1 MGSCDEQD
9 GDSSDEDRAALMS
22 DPVLGPLVREKRA
35 REAAHAEMVQRVDA
49 EMRTTMDT
57 GVRPNP
63 QLQGVHA
70 AARPSRS
77 AAPSRDSGVS
87 VCPDDRETRR
97 LRRSSTVAAQ
107 T

>member
-63 QLQGVHA
+63 QLQGVLHA
-70 AARPSRS
+70 ATRPSRT
-77 AAPSRDSGVS
+77 AAPSRDSGAS
-87 VCPDDRETRR
+87 VCQDDRETRR
-97 LRRSSTVAAQ
+97 RGGVAPL
-107 T
+107 